1 MLSEISVTLTLNNT
15 DTFSGTFDP
24 LQIVHEAL
32 VDLLPENTM
41 SRQRVEIRA
50 KNEDLIYP
58 DMFLGEIQNHYGE
71 CDFVVTTHALQN
83 VAEPW
88 RQVGFDHLALSLQDR
103 QAARD
108 FFHKG
113 LQMQIM
119 RDDEHITVV
128 TTGNTSLFM
137 FDAEPGKPLSD
148 GVPSRIHHI
157 GFVVDN
163 LEAAVT
169 HLESNFPELVS
180 DFTVFE
186 RMERFSLYGHYKIG
200 DVTFMIQLSQIKPA
214 FRGFENPTLFTD
226 IMYDYRSR
234 PYGVRFERD

>member
-1 MLSEISVTLTLNNT
+1 MKDSISVSLTLNAAAQYAGE
-15 DTFSGTFDP
+15 FEP

-32 VDLLPENTM
+32 VDLLPANSL

-50 KNEDLIYP
+50 HNGDLIYP
-58 DMFLGEIQNHYGE
+58 DMFLGEVFNHYGR
-71 CDFVVTTHALQN
+71 CQLQVITHTLEETQR
-83 VAEPW
+83 EW
-88 RQVGFDHLALSLQDR
+88 RQVGFDHLALSVQDR

-113 LQMQIM
+113 LQMKIV

-128 TTGNTSLFM
+128 TTGNTALFF
-137 FDAEPGKPLSD
+137 FDAEPGKPLGD

-157 GFVVDN
+157 GFVVDDM
-163 LEAAVT
+163 EAAYS
-169 HLESNFPELVS
+169 HLQANFPELVS

-186 RMERFSLYGHYKIG
+186 RMERYSLYGRYAIG
-200 DVTFMIQLSQIKPA
+200 DVTFMIQLSQIKAA
-214 FRGFENPTLFTD
+214 FRGFESPADYAD